1 VSVLV
6 QAVVKDI
13 MLKDYPA
20 VEKNETLVQAVRVM
34 EKYDSDRVLVFS
46 EGRLVGIMTKKD
58 IMMKL
63 ATLRTRNVV
72 PGRLHVSSFM
82 TPDPITVQPDL
93 KAVDAAQKM
102 VENNIGSLPVV
113 EGEEVVGLVT
123 RWEIAKL
130 VESMED
136 VRVVDVMVTTP
147 EVLRTT
153 NKVLHA
159 RQLLLRYNLLFIPV
173 LDDEGRLVGY
183 VTVDEVADAFL
194 AFHDIVP
201 EKYRKERIEHLI
213 VDDIMRLRPPVVSPS
228 DTVKTAY
235 EKMAEKRSKG
245 VAVVHEGRLVG
256 IVTLNELVKLIAMRG
271 R

>member
-1 VSVLV
+1 MQLSVR
-6 QAVVKDI
+6 DI
-13 MLKDYPA
+13 MLREYPA
-20 VEKNETLVQAVRVM
+20 VEKNETLIQAVRVM
-34 EKYDSDRVLVFS
+34 EKYESDRVLVFS

-58 IMMKL
+58 IMTKL

-82 TPDPITVQPDL
+82 TPDPITVEPSLQ
-93 KAVDAAQKM
+93 AADAAQKM
-102 VENNIGSLPVV
+102 IENNIGSLPVV
-113 EGEEVVGLVT
+113 EGEKVVGLVT

-130 VESMED
+130 VEAMED
-136 VRVVDVMVTTP
+136 VKVVDVMVTTP

-159 RQLLLRYNLLFIPV
+159 RQVLLRYNLLFVPV
-173 LDDEGRLVGY
+173 LDEEGRLVGY

-213 VDDIMRLRPPVVSPS
+213 VDDIMRLRPPIVSPS
-228 DTVKTAY
+228 SSVKEAY

-256 IVTLNELVKLIAMRG
+256 IVTLNELVKLVAMRG